1 MNPNDPTAETLSDGD
16 DSGAMGA
23 PTPEPTSP
31 QSGEICVPLT
41 ALAMPDESEAMQ
53 PPADGDKVQGNF
65 EATVSRSEGDKAYIK
80 LTSINGEPLASETPA
95 PVDDASGGLG
105 DLQSMAANLPP
116 T

>member
-1 MNPNDPTAETLSDGD
+1 MGGPINLMDPNELMNTD
-16 DSGAMGA
+16 DAGMDA

-65 EATVSRSEGDKAYIK
+65 EATVSRTEGDKAYIK
-80 LTSINGEPLASETPA
+80 LDSINGEKLASEVPEAA
-95 PVDDASGGLG
+95 PDELSQ
-105 DLQSMAANLPP
+105 LQGMAANLPP
-116 T
+116 GQ

>member
-1 MNPNDPTAETLSDGD
+1 ME
-16 DSGAMGA
+16 A
-23 PTPEPTSP
+23 PTPEPTAP

-80 LTSINGEPLASETPA
+80 LTSINGEPLASDAPA
-95 PVDDASGGLG
+95 PDDAGGGSLA

-116 T
+116 Q